1 MPEGLKLGMKIRGA
15 AFVVA
20 ISDFGRSQLYRWS
33 RLEEWPKIHVVRC
46 AVDGRFLGS
55 PRTPTPSAPRLL
67 HVGRLSEQKGQLLL
81 LEALSRVA
89 RANLAFELIVIG
101 DGPMRGALEQR
112 ARELGVEDRVRFKG
126 LLDGSAV
133 RAEILASRALVMASF
148 AEGLPVVIMEALA
161 CGRAVVATSIA
172 GIPELVEPGV
182 SGWLVPAGSTDRLA
196 DALRSALVASPA
208 ELDRMGEAGAAK
220 VAAAHEAS
228 REAAKLAALFREKAG
243 RDG

>member
-1 MPEGLKLGMKIRGA
+1 M
-15 AFVVA
+15 
-20 ISDFGRSQLYRWS
+20 
-33 RLEEWPKIHVVRC
+33 
-46 AVDGRFLGS
+46 
-55 PRTPTPSAPRLL
+55 
-67 HVGRLSEQKGQLLL
+67 
-81 LEALSRVA
+81 A
-89 RANLAFELIVIG
+89 RADLAFELIVIG

-112 ARELGVEDRVRFKG
+112 ARELGLEDRVRFKG

-182 SGWLVPAGSTDRLA
+182 SGWLVPAGSTDCLA